1 MPDTP
6 RDAQPNESSRAWFM
20 LLSEILKDEKLTA
33 GDKQRLYD
41 VAERRFWHR
50 RLMAYIALAGIIVFS
65 AAVVVV
71 PLIPQSCVCTA
82 SSSNGEAVPDELGTG
97 EQQQA
102 CECPAPEAPDVTW
115 INTTLAAIVVAYYGA
130 AAIKPSS

>member
-20 LLSEILKDEKLTA
+20 LLSELLKDEKLTV

-50 RLMAYIALAGIIVFS
+50 RLMAYIALAGILVFS

-71 PLIPQSCVCTA
+71 PLIPQSCACTA
-82 SSSNGEAVPDELGTG
+82 SSSNGEALQ
-97 EQQQA
+97 QQQA
-102 CECPAPEAPDVTW
+102 CECPAREAPDVTW
-115 INTTLAAIVVAYYGA
+115 INTTLAVIVAAYYGA